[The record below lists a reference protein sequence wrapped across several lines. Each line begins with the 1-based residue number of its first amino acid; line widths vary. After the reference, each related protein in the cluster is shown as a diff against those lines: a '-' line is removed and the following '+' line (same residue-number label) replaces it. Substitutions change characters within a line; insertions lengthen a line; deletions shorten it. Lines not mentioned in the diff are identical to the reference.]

1 MFSQIF
7 TALGIAAAFGL
18 LFFFSS
24 CSKEKQLEK
33 DIVLIEEYLA
43 DNNLTAQYQST
54 SDNIYHY
61 IYTEGVG
68 SNPSASSRVTVHYEG
83 FLLDGTK
90 FDSSRDRGATST
102 FSLTGVIEG
111 WQKAIPML
119 KVGGRGTFIFP
130 SALCYGKNPPSGSDI
145 PKNAVLIFDVELFA
159 IQ

>member
-7 TALGIAAAFGL
+7 TALGIAAALGL

-33 DIVLIEEYLA
+33 DITLIEKYLA

-54 SDNIYHY
+54 SDNIYYY

-68 SNPSASSRVTVHYEG
+68 SQPSQSNRVTVHYEG

-90 FDSSRDRGATST
+90 FDSSRDRGQTST

-130 SALCYGKNPPSGSDI
+130 SALCYGKNPPSGADI